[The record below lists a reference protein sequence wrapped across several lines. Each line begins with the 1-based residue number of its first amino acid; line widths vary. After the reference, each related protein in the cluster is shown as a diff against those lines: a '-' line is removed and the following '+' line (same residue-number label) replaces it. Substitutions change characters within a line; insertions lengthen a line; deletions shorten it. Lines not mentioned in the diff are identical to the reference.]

1 MLLRIVSPLKSIIV
15 AKMRTISISLDSW
28 LHPEVIMNRTGGMYD
43 DRDVFTKAQS
53 FKNENENH
61 SVFLLSHLVS
71 LRHFFSEGGS
81 YL

>member
-15 AKMRTISISLDSW
+15 AKMRTISISPHSW

-43 DRDVFTKAQS
+43 GRDAFTKAQS
-53 FKNENENH
+53 FKNENH
-61 SVFLLSHLVS
+61 SEFLSSHLLS
-71 LRHFFSEGGS
+71 LRHFFSEGGG